1 MRAREVSAAADG
13 RLHESERTS
22 RTVSAGTGFSRRTR
36 LVMLKAAALL
46 TVAVVASSCAELA
59 AADPDALWKIVG
71 GQCVPEARASGR
83 PGQCTSVNLAGHYAI
98 LKDISGR
105 SQHLLIPT
113 ERVTGIESPSIV
125 APDAPD
131 YWADGWSSRNT
142 VEASLKQ
149 PLAADQFGL
158 EINSEYRR
166 SQQQLHIHMDCMR
179 TDIIDA
185 LAPYRHDPPGQWR
198 WETLDGV
205 RYRIMRIT
213 SLTQDNDPFR
223 IVARDHPDSQS
234 MATQTILV
242 TGAGPSTD
250 QNGWLVLNSSLDV
263 ENGTGTAEGLLD
275 HECHLADAH

>member
-1 MRAREVSAAADG
+1 LRKRSW
-13 RLHESERTS
+13 
-22 RTVSAGTGFSRRTR
+22 F
-36 LVMLKAAALL
+36 VMAKAAALVA
-46 TVAVVASSCAELA
+46 VAVVASSCAEIA

-71 GQCVPEARASGR
+71 GQCVPEAQAMGR

-113 ERVTGIESPSIV
+113 ERVTGVESPSILEPN
-125 APDAPD
+125 APE
-131 YWADGWSSRNT
+131 YWADAWNSRDT

-166 SQQQLHIHMDCMR
+166 TQQQLHIHMDCMR

-185 LAPYRHDPPGQWR
+185 LAAYRHDQPGQWR
-198 WETLDGV
+198 WETIDGV
-205 RYRIMRIT
+205 RYRIMRVT
-213 SLTQDNDPFR
+213 SLTKDNDPFR
-223 IVARDHPDSQS
+223 IVARDHPDAQA

-242 TGAGPSTD
+242 TAAGPSGD
-250 QNGWLVLNSSLDV
+250 KDGWLVLNSGLDV
-263 ENGTGTAEGLLD
+263 DNGTGTAEGLLD
-275 HECHLADAH
+275 HACHLADAK

>member
-1 MRAREVSAAADG
+1 MRARKVSAAADG
-13 RLHESERTS
+13 RLRESARVVRTGS
-22 RTVSAGTGFSRRTR
+22 RFSGRAR
-36 LVMLKAAALL
+36 LVMAKAAALVA
-46 TVAVVASSCAELA
+46 VAVVASSCAELA

-71 GQCVPEARASGR
+71 GQCVPEARASGH
-83 PGQCTSVNLAGHYAI
+83 PGQCTSVDLADHYAI

-142 VEASLKQ
+142 VEASLKK

-158 EINSEYRR
+158 EINSEFRR

-185 LAPYRHDPPGQWR
+185 LAPYRHDQPGQWQ
-198 WETLDGV
+198 WETIDGV
-205 RYRIMRIT
+205 RYRIMRVT
-213 SLTQDNDPFR
+213 SLSQDNDPFR

-242 TGAGPSTD
+242 TGAGPSAD
-250 QNGWLVLNSSLDV
+250 QDGWLVLNSGLDV
-263 ENGTGTAEGLLD
+263 DNGTGTAEGLLD

>member
-1 MRAREVSAAADG
+1 MRARKVSAAADG
-13 RLHESERTS
+13 RLRESARVVRTGS
-22 RTVSAGTGFSRRTR
+22 RFSGRAP
-36 LVMLKAAALL
+36 LVMAKAAALVA
-46 TVAVVASSCAELA
+46 VAVVASSCAELA

-71 GQCVPEARASGR
+71 GQCVPEARASGH
-83 PGQCTSVNLAGHYAI
+83 PGQCTSVDLADHYAI

-142 VEASLKQ
+142 VEASLKK

-158 EINSEYRR
+158 EINSEFRR

-185 LAPYRHDPPGQWR
+185 LAPYRRDQPGQWH
-198 WETLDGV
+198 WETIDGV
-205 RYRIMRIT
+205 RYRIMRVT
-213 SLTQDNDPFR
+213 SLSQDNDPFR

-242 TGAGPSTD
+242 TGAGPSAD
-250 QNGWLVLNSSLDV
+250 QDGWLVLNSGLDV
-263 ENGTGTAEGLLD
+263 DNGTGTAEGLLD

>member
-1 MRAREVSAAADG
+1 MRARRGSAAADG
-13 RLHESERTS
+13 RLRESA
-22 RTVSAGTGFSRRTR
+22 RTVRTGRNFSGRAR
-36 LVMLKAAALL
+36 LAMAKAAALVA
-46 TVAVVASSCAELA
+46 VAVVTSSCAELA

-71 GQCVPEARASGR
+71 GQCVPEARASGH
-83 PGQCTSVNLAGHYAI
+83 PGQCTSVDLAGHYAI

-125 APDAPD
+125 APNAPD

-185 LAPYRHDPPGQWR
+185 LAPYRHDPPGQWH
-198 WETLDGV
+198 WETIDGA
-205 RYRIMRIT
+205 RYRIMHVT
-213 SLTQDNDPFR
+213 SLSQDNDPFR

-242 TGAGPSTD
+242 TGAGPSVD
-250 QNGWLVLNSSLDV
+250 QDGWLVLNSGLDID
-263 ENGTGTAEGLLD
+263 NGTGTAEGLLD
-275 HECHLADAH
+275 HACHLAAAH